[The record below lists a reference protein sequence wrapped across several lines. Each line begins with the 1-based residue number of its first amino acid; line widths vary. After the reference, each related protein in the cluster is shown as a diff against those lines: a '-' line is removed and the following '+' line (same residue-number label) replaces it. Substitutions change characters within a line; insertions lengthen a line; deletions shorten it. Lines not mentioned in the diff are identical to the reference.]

1 LGRSRGGFGTKLHV
15 AVDGLGNPVE
25 FLLTGGQEADITQA
39 EGLIKGHDAG
49 AVIADKGYDSDK
61 LVQKI
66 EKQGAEAVI
75 PPKKNR
81 KVLRTYDE
89 YVYKERNQVE
99 RFMGLYAFLC
109 QGGFGTGF
117 AS

>member
-1 LGRSRGGFGTKLHV
+1 
-15 AVDGLGNPVE
+15 
-25 FLLTGGQEADITQA
+25 
-39 EGLIKGHDAG
+39 
-49 AVIADKGYDSDK
+49 VIADKGYDSDK

-99 RFMGLYAFLC
+99 RFINLMKQYRRVATRYEKTARNFL
-109 QGGFGTGF
+109 GFIHVA
-117 AS
+117 ASLVLLR